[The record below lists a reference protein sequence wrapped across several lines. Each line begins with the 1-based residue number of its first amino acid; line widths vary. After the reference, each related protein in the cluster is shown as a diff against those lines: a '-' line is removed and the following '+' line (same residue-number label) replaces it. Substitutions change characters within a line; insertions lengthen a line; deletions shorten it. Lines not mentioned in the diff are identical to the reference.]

1 MKLLKYKKFEYLEE
15 LKDILEYVIDDNDL
29 ESRLN
34 YLEDLGIISIT
45 INRKDPDIF
54 KKGNLRCPSNQK
66 SADFVD
72 EAIGR
77 IKQLEDSKIFLEI
90 EFSYSIG
97 KTIKSDKLRSLSKE
111 FLKNIESNIK
121 NYHYY
126 KNEINQ
132 IWITR
137 FVINLKLY

>member
-1 MKLLKYKKFEYLEE
+1 MKLFKYKKFEYLEE